1 MVRNHFS
8 KYFLLTALSIFLFLI
23 VDVTSWGNI
32 LNYPEY
38 VRSVEPQWDLTYLIW
53 RSSSSHCRFVSQVSQ
68 DKQPEVKQ
76 PESHLDR
83 DSRSLMNSI
92 LQLRRSLQVI
102 LSSSALEGKTS
113 PAKTGARAFIV
124 FALYKTFFTVST
136 ES

>member
-38 VRSVEPQWDLTYLIW
+38 VRSVEPQWDLTNLIW
-53 RSSSSHCRFVSQVSQ
+53 RSSSSHCRFVSQVNPDQ
-68 DKQPEVKQ
+68 EVKQ
-76 PESHLDR
+76 PDSNLDR